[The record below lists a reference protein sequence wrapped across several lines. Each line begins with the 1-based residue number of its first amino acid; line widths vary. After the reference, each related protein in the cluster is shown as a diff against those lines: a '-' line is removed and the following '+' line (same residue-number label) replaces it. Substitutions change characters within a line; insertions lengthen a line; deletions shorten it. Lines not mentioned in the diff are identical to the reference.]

1 MEGMEC
7 LAFLRTIGL
16 RQRVVWCEGA
26 EQNQRLG
33 RGTFASEI
41 STLVDIGK
49 HRCHQFRL
57 SQFLCQVIRSRAA
70 STQALAEC
78 PEPEP
83 FLSKIETT
91 PAFRSQLSD
100 FSVSAFQLFPLR
112 PVVSSQWSV
121 VPFQPFSISA
131 FQLSPMPPSPPSTFS
146 VGCSMFDV
154 RCSSPSPVPWSV
166 VSRQS
171 SVVRGPTDY

>member
-7 LAFLRTIGL
+7 RAFLRTIGL
-16 RQRVVWCEGA
+16 RLRVVGCEGA

-41 STLVDIGK
+41 STPVHIGK

-57 SQFLCQVIRSRAA
+57 SQFRCQVSRSRAA

-78 PEPEP
+78 PEPAP
-83 FLSKIETT
+83 FLPKIETT

-100 FSVSAFQLFPLR
+100 FSVSAFPQ
-112 PVVSSQWSV
+112 
-121 VPFQPFSISA
+121 A
-131 FQLSPMPPSPPSTFS
+131 PPPGHRILIT
-146 VGCSMFDV
+146 G
-154 RCSSPSPVPWSV
+154 
-166 VSRQS
+166 
-171 SVVRGPTDY
+171 